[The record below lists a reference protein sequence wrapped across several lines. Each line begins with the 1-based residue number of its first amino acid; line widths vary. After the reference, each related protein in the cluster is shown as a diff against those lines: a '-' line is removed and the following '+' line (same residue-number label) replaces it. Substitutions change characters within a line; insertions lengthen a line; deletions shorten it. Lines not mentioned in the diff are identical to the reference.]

1 MTKNNEEELVEK
13 AKRVVWRLLA
23 ASVCVMAVSQAVHAD
38 SLDEQR
44 NRYAQIKQAWDNKQM
59 DTVQAL
65 MPTLKDYPLYPY
77 LEYRQITDDLMN
89 QPTVTVN
96 NFIQANP
103 TLPPARTLKSRFVNE
118 LARRED
124 WRGLLAFSP
133 DKPGATEAQCNYYYA
148 KWATG
153 QQEEAWVGAKELWL
167 TGKSQPNACDPL
179 FSAWR
184 ASGKQDPLSYLERI
198 RLAMK
203 AGNTRLVTVLAG
215 QMPADY
221 QTIASAVIG
230 LANDPN
236 TVLTFAR
243 TTGATDFTR
252 QMAAVA
258 FASVARDDV
267 ENARLMI
274 PQLVQAQQLNDDQ
287 TQELRDIVAWRLMG
301 TDVTDEQAR
310 WRDDAVMRSN
320 SVSLVERRVRMAL
333 GTGDRRGLNTWL
345 ARLPM
350 DAKEKDEWRYW
361 QADLLLERG
370 RDDEAKE
377 ILHSLMQQR
386 GFYPMAAAQRL
397 GEEYTLK
404 IDKAPANANPALTQG
419 PEMAR
424 VRELMYWNLDNTARS
439 EWANLVTSRTTEEK
453 AQLARYAFDN
463 RWWDLSV
470 QATIAGKLWDHLEE
484 RFPLAYKDLFDRYT
498 SGKDIP
504 QSYAM
509 AIARQ
514 ESAWNPKV
522 RSPVG
527 ASGLMQIMPGTATH
541 TVKMFNIPGY
551 SSPSQLL
558 DPETNINIGTSYL
571 QYVYQQFGNNRIFA
585 SAAYN
590 AGPGRVRTWLG
601 NSAGRI
607 DAVAFVESIPFSET
621 RGYVKNVLAYDAY
634 YRYFM
639 GQKDTLMS
647 DAEWQIRY

>member
-1 MTKNNEEELVEK
+1 VGK
-13 AKRVVWRLLA
+13 AKQVVWRLLA
-23 ASVCVMAVSQAVHAD
+23 ASVCVMAVSQVVQAD

-44 NRYAQIKQAWDNKQM
+44 HRYAQIKQAWDRKQM
-59 DTVQAL
+59 DTVQSL

-103 TLPPARTLKSRFVNE
+103 TLPPARSLKSRFVNE

-133 DKPGATEAQCNYYYA
+133 EKPGTTEAQCHYYYA

-153 QQEEAWVGAKELWL
+153 QQDEAWAGAKTLWL

-179 FSAWR
+179 FGAWR
-184 ASGKQDPLSYLERI
+184 ASGKQDPLAYLERI

-203 AGNTRLVTVLAG
+203 AGNTRLVTALAG

-221 QTIASAVIG
+221 QTISTAIIG

-236 TVLTFAR
+236 SIMTFVR
-243 TTGATDFTR
+243 STGATDFTR
-252 QMAAVA
+252 QMAVVA
-258 FASVARDDV
+258 FTRVARSDV

-274 PQLVQAQQLNDDQ
+274 PQLVQAQQLNEEQ
-287 TQELRDIVAWRLMG
+287 TQELRDTVAWRLMG
-301 TDVTDEQAR
+301 TDITDEQAR
-310 WRDDAVMRSN
+310 WRDDAIMRSH
-320 SVSLVERRVRMAL
+320 STSLVERRVRMAL
-333 GTGDRRGLNTWL
+333 GTGDRHGLNTWL

-377 ILHSLMQQR
+377 ILHALMQQR
-386 GFYPMAAAQRL
+386 GFYPMVAAQRL
-397 GEEYTLK
+397 GEEYTLR
-404 IDKAPANANPALTQG
+404 IDKTPANASPTLTQG

-439 EWANLVTSRTTEEK
+439 EWANLVTSRTTDEK

-484 RFPLAYKDLFDRYT
+484 RFPLAYSDLFNRYT
-498 SGKDIP
+498 RGKEIP
-504 QSYAM
+504 KSYAM

-541 TVKMFNIPGY
+541 TVKMFDIPGY
-551 SSPSQLL
+551 SNPSQLL
-558 DPETNINIGTSYL
+558 DPDTNINIGTHYL
-571 QYVYQQFGNNRIFA
+571 EYVYQQFDNNRIFS

-621 RGYVKNVLAYDAY
+621 RGYVKNVLAYDVY
-634 YRYFM
+634 YRHFM
-639 GQKDTLMS
+639 GQKDTLLS
-647 DAEWQIRY
+647 DAEWQRRY

>member
-1 MTKNNEEELVEK
+1 MEK
-13 AKRVVWRLLA
+13 AKRGVWRLLA

-44 NRYAQIKQAWDNKQM
+44 SRYAQIKQAWDNKQM

-103 TLPPARTLKSRFVNE
+103 TLPPARNLQSRFVNE

-133 DKPGATEAQCNYYYA
+133 EKPNTTEAQCNYYYA

-153 QQEEAWVGAKELWL
+153 QQEEAWAGAKELWL
-167 TGKSQPNACDPL
+167 TGKNQPNACDSL
-179 FSAWR
+179 FGAWR

-203 AGNTRLVTVLAG
+203 AGNTRLVTALAG
-215 QMPADY
+215 QMPSDY
-221 QTIASAVIG
+221 QTISTAVIS

-236 TVLTFAR
+236 SVLTFAR
-243 TTGATDFTR
+243 STGATDFTR

-274 PQLVQAQQLNDDQ
+274 PQLVQAQQLNEEQ

-310 WRDDAVMRSN
+310 WRDDAIMRSN
-320 SVSLVERRVRMAL
+320 STSLVERRVRMAL

-350 DAKEKDEWRYW
+350 EAKEKDEWRYW

-377 ILHSLMQQR
+377 ILHTLMQQR

-397 GEEYTLK
+397 GEEYTFR

-424 VRELMYWNLDNTARS
+424 VRELMYWNMDNTARS
-439 EWANLVTSRTTEEK
+439 EWANLVTSRTTDEK

-463 RWWDLSV
+463 HWWDLSV

-551 SSPSQLL
+551 TSPSQLL
-558 DPETNINIGTSYL
+558 DPDTNINIGTSYL
-571 QYVYQQFGNNRIFA
+571 QYVYQQFGNNRIFS

-647 DAEWQIRY
+647 DAEWQRRY

>member
-1 MTKNNEEELVEK
+1 MEK

-44 NRYAQIKQAWDNKQM
+44 SRYAQIKQAWDNKQM

-103 TLPPARTLKSRFVNE
+103 TLPPARNLQSRFVNE

-133 DKPGATEAQCNYYYA
+133 EKPNTTEAQCNYYYA
-148 KWATG
+148 KWVTG
-153 QQEEAWVGAKELWL
+153 QQEEAWAGAKELWL
-167 TGKSQPNACDPL
+167 TGKNQPNACDSL
-179 FSAWR
+179 FGAWR

-203 AGNTRLVTVLAG
+203 AGNTRLVTALAG
-215 QMPADY
+215 QMPSDY
-221 QTIASAVIG
+221 QTISTAVIS

-236 TVLTFAR
+236 SVLTFAR
-243 TTGATDFTR
+243 STGATDFTR

-274 PQLVQAQQLNDDQ
+274 PQLVQAQQLNEEQ

-310 WRDDAVMRSN
+310 WRDDAIMRSN
-320 SVSLVERRVRMAL
+320 STSLVERRVRMAL

-350 DAKEKDEWRYW
+350 EAKEKDEWRYW

-377 ILHSLMQQR
+377 ILHTLMQQR

-397 GEEYTLK
+397 GEEYTFR

-424 VRELMYWNLDNTARS
+424 VRELMYWNMDNTARS
-439 EWANLVTSRTTEEK
+439 EWANLVTSRTTDEK

-463 RWWDLSV
+463 HWWDLSV

-558 DPETNINIGTSYL
+558 DPDTNINIGTSYL

-647 DAEWQIRY
+647 DAEWQRRY

>member
-1 MTKNNEEELVEK
+1 MEK

-44 NRYAQIKQAWDNKQM
+44 SRYAQIKQAWDNRQM

>member
-1 MTKNNEEELVEK
+1 MEK

-103 TLPPARTLKSRFVNE
+103 TLPPARNLQSRFVNE

-133 DKPGATEAQCNYYYA
+133 EKPNTTEAQCNYYYA
-148 KWATG
+148 KWVTG
-153 QQEEAWVGAKELWL
+153 QQEEAWAGAKELWL
-167 TGKSQPNACDPL
+167 TGKNQPNACDSL
-179 FSAWR
+179 FGAWR

-203 AGNTRLVTVLAG
+203 AGNTRLVTALAG
-215 QMPADY
+215 QMPSDY
-221 QTIASAVIG
+221 QTISTAVIS

-236 TVLTFAR
+236 SVLTFAR
-243 TTGATDFTR
+243 STGATDFTR

-274 PQLVQAQQLNDDQ
+274 PQLVQAQQLNEEQ

-310 WRDDAVMRSN
+310 WRDDAIMRSN
-320 SVSLVERRVRMAL
+320 STSLVERRVRMAL

-350 DAKEKDEWRYW
+350 EAKEKDEWRYW

-377 ILHSLMQQR
+377 ILHTLMQQR

-397 GEEYTLK
+397 GEEYTFR
-404 IDKAPANANPALTQG
+404 IDKAPGNASPALTQG

-424 VRELMYWNLDNTARS
+424 VRELMYWNMDNTARS
-439 EWANLVTSRTTEEK
+439 EWANLVTSRTTDEK

-463 RWWDLSV
+463 HWWDLSV

-558 DPETNINIGTSYL
+558 DPDTNINIGTSYL

-647 DAEWQIRY
+647 DAEWQRRY

>member
-1 MTKNNEEELVEK
+1 MEK

-44 NRYAQIKQAWDNKQM
+44 SRYAQIKQAWDNKQM

-439 EWANLVTSRTTEEK
+439 EWADLVTSRTTEEK

-647 DAEWQIRY
+647 DAEWQRRY

>member
-1 MTKNNEEELVEK
+1 MEK

-103 TLPPARTLKSRFVNE
+103 TLPPARNLQSRFVNE

-133 DKPGATEAQCNYYYA
+133 EKPGTTEAQCNYYYA

-153 QQEEAWVGAKELWL
+153 QQEEAWVGAKDLWL
-167 TGKSQPNACDPL
+167 TGKSQPNACDSL
-179 FSAWR
+179 FGAWR
-184 ASGKQDPLSYLERI
+184 ASGKQDPLAYLERI

-203 AGNTRLVTVLAG
+203 AGNTRLVTTLAG
-215 QMPADY
+215 QMPSDY
-221 QTIASAVIG
+221 QTISSAVIG

-236 TVLTFAR
+236 SVLTFAR
-243 TTGATDFTR
+243 STGATDFTR

-258 FASVARDDV
+258 FTSVARDDV

-274 PQLVQAQQLNDDQ
+274 PQLVQAQQLNEEQ

-310 WRDDAVMRSN
+310 WRDDAIMRSN
-320 SVSLVERRVRMAL
+320 STSLVERRVRMAL

-370 RDDEAKE
+370 RDDEAKA
-377 ILHSLMQQR
+377 ILHALMQQR

-424 VRELMYWNLDNTARS
+424 VRELMYWNMDNTARS
-439 EWANLVTSRTTEEK
+439 EWANLVTSRTTDEK

-498 SGKDIP
+498 SDKDIP
-504 QSYAM
+504 KSYAM

-558 DPETNINIGTSYL
+558 DPDTNINIGTSYL
-571 QYVYQQFGNNRIFA
+571 QYVYQQFGNNRIFS

-647 DAEWQIRY
+647 DAEWQRRY

>member
-1 MTKNNEEELVEK
+1 MEK

-65 MPTLKDYPLYPY
+65 MPTLNDYPLYPY

-103 TLPPARTLKSRFVNE
+103 TLPPARNLQSRFVNE

-133 DKPGATEAQCNYYYA
+133 EKPGTTEAQCNYYYA

-153 QQEEAWVGAKELWL
+153 QQEEAWVGAKDLWL
-167 TGKSQPNACDPL
+167 TGKSQPNACDSL
-179 FSAWR
+179 FGAWR
-184 ASGKQDPLSYLERI
+184 ASGKQDPLAYLERI

-203 AGNTRLVTVLAG
+203 AGNTRLVTALAG
-215 QMPADY
+215 QMPSDY
-221 QTIASAVIG
+221 QTISSAVIG

-236 TVLTFAR
+236 SVLTFAR
-243 TTGATDFTR
+243 STGATDFTR

-258 FASVARDDV
+258 FTSVARDDV

-274 PQLVQAQQLNDDQ
+274 PQLVQAQQLNEEQ

-310 WRDDAVMRSN
+310 WRDDAIMRSN
-320 SVSLVERRVRMAL
+320 STSLVERRVRMAL

-370 RDDEAKE
+370 RDDEAKA
-377 ILHSLMQQR
+377 ILHALMQQR

-424 VRELMYWNLDNTARS
+424 VRELMYWNMDNTARS
-439 EWANLVTSRTTEEK
+439 EWANLVTSRTTDEK

-504 QSYAM
+504 KSYAM

-558 DPETNINIGTSYL
+558 DPDTNINIGTSYL
-571 QYVYQQFGNNRIFA
+571 QYVYQQFGNNRIFS

-647 DAEWQIRY
+647 DAEWQRRY

>member
-1 MTKNNEEELVEK
+1 MEK

-103 TLPPARTLKSRFVNE
+103 TLPPARNLQSRFVNE

-133 DKPGATEAQCNYYYA
+133 EKPNTTEAQCNYYYA
-148 KWATG
+148 KWVTG
-153 QQEEAWVGAKELWL
+153 QQEEAWAGAKELWL
-167 TGKSQPNACDPL
+167 TGKNQPNACDSL
-179 FSAWR
+179 FGAWR

-203 AGNTRLVTVLAG
+203 AGNTRLVTALAG
-215 QMPADY
+215 QMPSDY
-221 QTIASAVIG
+221 QTISTAVIS

-236 TVLTFAR
+236 SVLTFAR
-243 TTGATDFTR
+243 STGATDFTR

-274 PQLVQAQQLNDDQ
+274 PQLVQAQQLNEEQ

-310 WRDDAVMRSN
+310 WRDDAIMRSN
-320 SVSLVERRVRMAL
+320 STSLVERRVRMAL

-350 DAKEKDEWRYW
+350 EAKEKDEWRYW

-377 ILHSLMQQR
+377 ILHTLMQQR

-397 GEEYTLK
+397 GEEYTFR

-424 VRELMYWNLDNTARS
+424 VRELMYWNMDNTARS
-439 EWANLVTSRTTEEK
+439 EWANLVTSRTTDEK

-463 RWWDLSV
+463 HWWDLSV

-558 DPETNINIGTSYL
+558 DPDTNINIGTSYL

-647 DAEWQIRY
+647 DAEWQRRY

>member
-1 MTKNNEEELVEK
+1 MGTSRQ
-13 AKRVVWRLLA
+13 AVWRWLAAGVCLLA
-23 ASVCVMAVSQAVHAD
+23 LGQAARAD

-44 NRYAQIKQAWDNKQM
+44 SRYAQIKQAWDNRQM
-59 DTVQAL
+59 DVVEQL
-65 MPTLKDYPLYPY
+65 MPTLQTYPLYPY
-77 LEYRQITDDLMN
+77 LQYRQLTDDLMN
-89 QPTVTVN
+89 QPTLTVQQ
-96 NFIQANP
+96 FIQANP
-103 TLPPARTLKSRFVNE
+103 TLPPARSLTSRFVNE

-133 DKPGATEAQCNYYYA
+133 QPPGSTEAQCNYYYA
-148 KWATG
+148 KFNTG
-153 QQEEAWVGAKELWL
+153 DAQGAWQGAKDLWQ
-167 TGKSQPNACDPL
+167 TGKNLPAACERL
-179 FSAWR
+179 FDAWR
-184 ASGKQDPLSYLERI
+184 TSGAQDPLAYLERI

-203 AGNTRLVTVLAG
+203 EGNTRLVSSLAS
-215 QMPADY
+215 QLPSDY
-221 QTIASAVIG
+221 QTISSALVS

-236 TVLTFAR
+236 SVMTFVR
-243 TTGATDFTR
+243 SVGATDFTR

-258 FASVARDDV
+258 FASVARQDV

-274 PQLVQAQQLNDDQ
+274 PSLIQAQQLNDAQ
-287 TQELRDIVAWRLMG
+287 AQELRDIVAWRLMG
-301 TDVTDEQAR
+301 NDVTAEQAR
-310 WRDDAVMRSN
+310 WRDDAIMRSE
-320 SVSLVERRVRMAL
+320 STSLIERRVRMAL
-333 GTGDRRGLNTWL
+333 GTGDRSGLNTWL

-350 DAKEKDEWRYW
+350 EAKEKDEWRYW
-361 QADLLLERG
+361 QADLLMERG
-370 RDDEAKE
+370 RDDEAKT

-397 GEEYTLK
+397 GEDYPLRV
-404 IDKAPANANPALTQG
+404 DKAPTVNAALFEG
-419 PEMAR
+419 AEMAR
-424 VRELMYWNLDNTARS
+424 VRELMYWGLDNTARS
-439 EWANLVTSRTTEEK
+439 EWANLVTSRSKQEQ
-453 AQLARYAFDN
+453 AALARYAFDRN
-463 RWWDLSV
+463 WWDLSV
-470 QATIAGKLWDHLEE
+470 QATIAGKLWDQLEE
-484 RFPLAYKDLFDRYT
+484 RFPLAYKDLFARYV
-498 SGKDIP
+498 SDKAVS

-541 TVKMFNIPGY
+541 TVKMFNLPGY
-551 SSPSQLL
+551 SSSAQLL
-558 DPETNINIGTSYL
+558 DPETNIQIGTSYL
-571 QYVYQQFGNNRIFA
+571 QYVYQMFDNNRIFA

-639 GQKDTLMS
+639 GDKPVLMS
-647 DAEWQIRY
+647 DAEWGRRY